1 MGMISVILISDAKK
15 DGKLIEDE
23 ISEDV
28 ISSEDSAKN
37 NLNSE
42 QVFFF
47 FLKAVITNLESNNK
61 VNKSN
66 FLT

>member
-1 MGMISVILISDAKK
+1 MISVILISDAKK

-37 NLNSE
+37 NINSE
-42 QVFFF
+42 QVFAIFF
-47 FLKAVITNLESNNK
+47 
-61 VNKSN
+61 
-66 FLT
+66 